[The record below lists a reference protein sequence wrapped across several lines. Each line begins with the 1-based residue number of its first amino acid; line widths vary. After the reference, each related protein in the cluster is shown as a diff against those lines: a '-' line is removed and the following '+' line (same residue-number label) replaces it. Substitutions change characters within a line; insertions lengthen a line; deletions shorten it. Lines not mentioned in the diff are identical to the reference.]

1 MRLQVSALSLS
12 LLIGGAV
19 AGCSAPPEEPKTVAL
34 APAQMTA
41 GQKFLKAKF
50 AELDS
55 IRGSSEFQEYKW
67 SQAGPNPGW
76 PQKLNEEADKRAD
89 ISTYEKVGVGTLAML
104 SAEYASSNG
113 VDNEETMRTRR
124 DVEEVMNTPPGQ

>member
-1 MRLQVSALSLS
+1 
-12 LLIGGAV
+12 
-19 AGCSAPPEEPKTVAL
+19 VAL